1 MLSFRFQVTI
11 HFIKMKYTDTRIRFR
26 SIIVLLAVGWWYY
39 AAYSAPITFKFPL
52 HGQASWYS
60 RSDPGVQKTTANN
73 EPFNDQGMTAAI
85 WGVRFGTHLRVTNKA
100 NGKSVV
106 VRVNDRGPHRR
117 FIRQG
122 RVIDLTKAAFQMISS
137 TKTGLIDVLVEKL

>member
-1 MLSFRFQVTI
+1 
-11 HFIKMKYTDTRIRFR
+11 MKYTHRRIRFGL
-26 SIIVLLAVGWWYY
+26 IIFLLGVGWWYY
-39 AAYSAPITFKFPL
+39 AAYSALVTFKFPL

-73 EPFNDQGMTAAI
+73 ELFDDQGMTAAI
-85 WGVRFGTHLRVTNKA
+85 WGVRFGAYLRVTNKA

-117 FIRQG
+117 FVRQG
-122 RVIDLTKAAFQMISS
+122 RVIDLTKAAFQRISS
-137 TKTGLIDVLVEKL
+137 AKVGLIDVVVEKL